1 MANTIDKVDQEQRVD
16 EQVILEKFEKESR
29 TRTFI
34 NPLVD
39 KIIMWTAILVTLY
52 HLLYSSGD
60 FMPETLRHRAIHVS
74 AILFLGFAYY
84 PAFRKSSRKVIAW
97 YDYLLMLL
105 SVSIAVY
112 MWINYTSIVD
122 RAANPTTPDIVM
134 GTILVLLVLE
144 ASRRITGMALPIIGL
159 CFIIYSLMG
168 VKGGLIKINF
178 PGLFMHRGTSWSSL
192 IGHLFINTEG
202 IYGTSVNVSSTYIF
216 LFIVFGEVMNKC
228 GMGAFFNDLAIS
240 VAGGTKGG
248 PAKVSTLAAG
258 LLGMIN
264 GSAIANVVTTGSF
277 TIPLMKK
284 TGYSKEFAGA
294 VSATASVG
302 GQLMPPVMGA
312 AAFIMAETLGIQ
324 YSQIIVY
331 AAVPAVIYYL
341 GILFQIHMR
350 ASKDNLVG
358 LPKDQLP
365 SFKATVM
372 KYWHLIFPIAILMYM
387 LFFSG
392 YTLIFGAYI
401 TVIWTIMIAQ
411 TREGSRM
418 KLGIKPFVCIAFF
431 LIYLLRIRLLA
442 LVLPGVNPLYFDAI
456 WIALLIAL
464 IIKSRM
470 SAKDLTGILVSS
482 AKSTVSVAMAC
493 ACVGII
499 IGACTKTGFTTNMAS
514 AIIRLGKSS
523 LPLTLVFTMVTCMIL
538 GMGLPSI
545 PSYIITYTI
554 AVPALIKL
562 GVTDV
567 AAHLFCF
574 YFAMFANITP
584 PVALAAFAAAG
595 ISGGDTVK
603 TGVASVKL
611 ALAGFLL
618 PYIFIF
624 NSQLLLINTTV
635 LEGLQTAVTSCI
647 GVFLLSAAVEGYM
660 YAPIHPAVR
669 GLSLVGA
676 LLLIVPGLKTDLI
689 GLVILI
695 AVVFIQKTLAKKN
708 PPNTGTAVGA

>member
-1 MANTIDKVDQEQRVD
+1 MENTIDKIDQEQQVD
-16 EQVILEKFEKESR
+16 GQAILEEFEKESR
-29 TRTFI
+29 TRNFVS
-34 NPLVD
+34 PLV
-39 KIIMWTAILVTLY
+39 KKAFEWTCILVTLY
-52 HLLYSSGD
+52 HLVYASG
-60 FMPETLRHRAIHVS
+60 FYMPETLRNRSIHVG
-74 AILFLGFAYY
+74 AILLLGFAMY
-84 PAFRKSSRKVIAW
+84 PAFRKSSRKHIAW
-97 YDYLLMLL
+97 YDWILMAL
-105 SVSIAVY
+105 SVAIPIY
-112 MWINYTSIVD
+112 MWVNYFSIVD
-122 RAANPTTPDIVM
+122 RAAAPTTMDVVM

-144 ASRRITGMALPIIGL
+144 ASRRITGLALPIIGL
-159 CFIIYSLMG
+159 LFTIYALMG

-178 PGLFMHRGTSWSSL
+178 PGLFMHRGTAWPSL

-248 PAKVSTLAAG
+248 PAKVSVLAAG

-284 TGYSKEFAGA
+284 SGYSKEFSGA

-341 GILFQIHMR
+341 GILFQIDMR
-350 ASKDNLVG
+350 ASKDKLVG

-365 SFKATVM
+365 AFKDTM
-372 KYWHLIFPIAILMYM
+372 KKYWHLTFPIAILMYM

-392 YTLIFGAYI
+392 KTLIMGALYTI
-401 TVIWTIMIAQ
+401 IATVIIAQ
-411 TREGSRM
+411 TR
-418 KLGIKPFVCIAFF
+418 KV
-431 LIYLLRIRLLA
+431 
-442 LVLPGVNPLYFDAI
+442 
-456 WIALLIAL
+456 
-464 IIKSRM
+464 SRM
-470 SAKDLTGILVSS
+470 SLDDIRSVLISS
-482 AKSTVSVAMAC
+482 AKQTVSVAMAC

-554 AVPALIKL
+554 AVPALIQL
-562 GVTDV
+562 GITDV

-618 PYIFIF
+618 PYIFIY
-624 NSQLLLINTTV
+624 NSQLLLVNTTV
-635 LEGLQTAVTSCI
+635 SEGLLTAVTSCI

-660 YAPIHPAVR
+660 YTHINVAVR
-669 GLSLVGA
+669 ALSLVGA
-676 LLLIVPGLKTDLI
+676 LMLIVPGLKTDII
-689 GLVILI
+689 GFAILI
-695 AVVFIQKTLAKKN
+695 VVVLFQKAMAKKN
-708 PPNTGTAVGA
+708 PSDTGTAVGA